1 MSFFPE
7 PYTNKI
13 KIEVDSDLSI
23 YATKY
28 DLKMQ
33 QVLKHY
39 NLLNKMIYLI

>member
-23 YATKY
+23 HATKY
-28 DLKMQ
+28 DLKIQ

-39 NLLNKMIYLI
+39 NLLNKMI

>member
-1 MSFFPE
+1 MSFSPE

-28 DLKMQ
+28 DLKC
-33 QVLKHY
+33 
-39 NLLNKMIYLI
+39 NRC